1 MSLFFKNSNQSRGF
15 LVTLVVGIGF
25 IMMAVAFLDTESSEL
40 LSQLIAVVVLHV
52 FLIGA
57 AALMAWVVRK
67 ILQRWSSK

>member
-40 LSQLIAVVVLHV
+40 LSQLIAVVVLLV